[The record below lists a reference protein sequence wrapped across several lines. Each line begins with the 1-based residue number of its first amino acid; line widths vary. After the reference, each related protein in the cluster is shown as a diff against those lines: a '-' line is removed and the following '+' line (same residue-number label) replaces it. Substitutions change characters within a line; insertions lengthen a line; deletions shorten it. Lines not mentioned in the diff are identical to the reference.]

1 MAPVPPF
8 VIGKVPVTPGVIF
21 AVPSKLA
28 LPVFAK
34 FVLMVLAVCNLTA
47 EVAAPP
53 TLEEPA

>member
-1 MAPVPPF
+1 MPPF